1 MKTLCFICT
10 NFSTNTLHTWPTY
23 RFFLYNC
30 SSPKSIEK
38 LIWLGSRTIC
48 INVDSH
54 SLCRF
59 SILYGG
65 GGTLYKIPPLAL
77 VSLKTSSL
85 AVDTD
90 NTAMNKQVF
99 FFGWVHSGCSPWHHL
114 QLVMLEKSFFVYNLS
129 NLNLPVDAHD
139 NIHLKECHS
148 RFSFIF
154 LRFLTVTKI
163 VVGLKSVKDL

>member
-65 GGTLYKIPPLAL
+65 GAPCIRYLLWPWCLWRRHRSQLTLTIRQWT
-77 VSLKTSSL
+77 SRSSSL
-85 AVDTD
+85 VEFTVAAAPGT
-90 NTAMNKQVF
+90 T
-99 FFGWVHSGCSPWHHL
+99 S
-114 QLVMLEKSFFVYNLS
+114 NLS
-129 NLNLPVDAHD
+129 CLRKVLLSIIYQTWSCRLTHM
-139 NIHLKECHS
+139 ILYT
-148 RFSFIF
+148 FFI
-154 LRFLTVTKI
+154 
-163 VVGLKSVKDL
+163 